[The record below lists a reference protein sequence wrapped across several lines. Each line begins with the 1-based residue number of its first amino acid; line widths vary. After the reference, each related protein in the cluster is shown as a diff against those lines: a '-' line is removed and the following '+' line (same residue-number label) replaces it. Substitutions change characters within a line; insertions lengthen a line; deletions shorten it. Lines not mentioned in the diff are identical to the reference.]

1 MESLL
6 KKILHDDEETVL
18 FVDESSFHLFAHHEK
33 TYAPVGLT
41 PIVKAIRSRSPRF
54 MVIGAAAA
62 SGRSFYQWT
71 TESVTAEFIVD
82 FLKKLL
88 RYWPGKLRVIWDN
101 APVHRAQVVRD
112 FLKTPRVK
120 ERLTLQRF
128 PSYAPEINP
137 VESIWAWLKKLKA
150 NRAFQIGGDLAAWLK
165 EKTDSLKKNRELVMK
180 IMQASPIIKD
190 LM

>member
-18 FVDESSFHLFAHHEK
+18 FVDESSFHLFSHHEK

-88 RYWPGKLRVIWDN
+88 RYWPGKLRVVWDN

-112 FLKTPRVK
+112 FLKTPRAK
-120 ERLTLQRF
+120 ERLILQRF
-128 PSYAPEINP
+128 PPYAPELNP

-150 NRAFQIGGDLAAWLK
+150 NRAFQIGGELAAWLK